1 MIDYELI
8 SSEVFPKRY
17 DGQPWVCTTPK
28 STPSPLV
35 RKKLGPCLSPLEKVN
50 TGITW

>member
-8 SSEVFPKRY
+8 LSEVFPKRY

-28 STPSPLV
+28 STPNPLV
-35 RKKLGPCLSPLEKVN
+35 RKKLGLSPLEEDN
-50 TGITW
+50 TGIT